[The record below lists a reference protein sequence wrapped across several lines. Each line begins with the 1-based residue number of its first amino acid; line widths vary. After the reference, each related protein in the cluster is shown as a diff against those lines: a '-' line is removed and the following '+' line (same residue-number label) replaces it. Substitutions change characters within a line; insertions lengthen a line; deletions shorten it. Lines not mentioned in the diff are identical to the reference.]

1 MEAYGAVGNIMKSP
15 NLHNNELK
23 NKIASKVKKIEKAKK
38 DKPHLLAQTIYLGT
52 IGVIFILPVIVG
64 AYLGVWLDNKFKGFS
79 YSWTISLIFL
89 GIIIG
94 AVNVYY
100 FIKE

>member
-1 MEAYGAVGNIMKSP
+1 MKSP
-15 NLHNNELK
+15 NLQNELK
-23 NKIASKVKKIEKAKK
+23 TKVEKKIKKIEKAKK
-38 DKPHLLAQTIYLGT
+38 ERPHLLAQTVYLGT
-52 IGVIFILPVIVG
+52 IGIIFILPMIIG
-64 AYLGVWLDNKFKGFS
+64 AYLGVWLDDKFRGFS

-94 AVNVYY
+94 AVNVYL